1 MRAVLEIG
9 GTHVTAALA
18 DPGRAEIAARVTRRL
33 EAHGSA
39 EDILGTVVSCAARL
53 PAPPGAVWGVAVPG
67 PFDYARGIGLF
78 EGVGK
83 FDSLRGVD
91 VRAAL
96 VKGLSG
102 RPAGMA
108 FLNDAH
114 AFLLGEWHAGAAR
127 GHGRCAGI
135 TLGTGVGSAFLAD
148 GSPQTG
154 GPGVPPQGRADLLQ
168 LGGRPLEETVSRRA
182 IRERYGGGRL
192 DVAAIAFRARTGDDR
207 ARTVLDEAFTA
218 LGRVLA
224 PYVAAFGASVLVV
237 GGSMTGSWDLIGPAL
252 RAGLG
257 DTPVIVRTSRLAGD
271 AALLGAAFAAA
282 AT

>member
-9 GTHVTAALA
+9 GTHVTAAMA
-18 DPGRAEIAARVTRRL
+18 DPGSAEVTARVSRRL
-33 EAHGSA
+33 DAQSSA
-39 EDILGTVVSCAARL
+39 ENILGSVISCAAGL

-83 FDSLRGVD
+83 FDSLRGID
-91 VRAAL
+91 IRAAL
-96 VKGLSG
+96 LDGLPR
-102 RPAGMA
+102 RPAGMV

-114 AFLLGEWHAGAAR
+114 AFLLGEWHAGAAQ
-127 GHGRCAGI
+127 GHARCAGI

-148 GSPQTG
+148 GSPQTEG
-154 GPGVPPQGRADLLQ
+154 RGVPPQGRVDLLQ
-168 LGGRPLEETVSRRA
+168 LDGRPLEESVSRRA
-182 IRERYGGGRL
+182 IRERYGHAQL
-192 DVAAIAFRARTGDDR
+192 DVDVIASRARSGEER
-207 ARTVLDEAFTA
+207 ARTVLDEAFTP

-224 PYVAAFGASVLVV
+224 PYLASFGASVLIA

-257 DTPVIVRTSRLAGD
+257 DTPVTVRTSRLTGD
-271 AALLGAAFAAA
+271 AALVGAAVAAA

>member
-9 GTHVTAALA
+9 GTHVTAAMA
-18 DPGRAEIAARVTRRL
+18 DPGGAEVTARVSRQL
-33 EAHGSA
+33 DAQGSA
-39 EDILGTVVSCAARL
+39 EDILGSVISCAAGL

-67 PFDYARGIGLF
+67 PFDYVRGIGLF

-96 VKGLSG
+96 LNGLPR
-102 RPAGMA
+102 RPADMV

-114 AFLLGEWHAGAAR
+114 AFLIGEWHAGAAEGR
-127 GHGRCAGI
+127 GRCAGI

-148 GSPQTG
+148 GCPQTD

-168 LGGRPLEETVSRRA
+168 LGGRPLEESVSRRA
-182 IRERYGGGRL
+182 IRERYGDGRL
-192 DVAAIAFRARTGDDR
+192 DVAAIASRSRTGDER
-207 ARTVLDEAFTA
+207 ARAVLDEAFTA

-224 PYVAAFGASVLVV
+224 PYLASFGASVLVV

-257 DTPVIVRTSRLAGD
+257 DTPVTVRTSRLTGD
-271 AALLGAAFAAA
+271 AALVGAAFAAA
-282 AT
+282 AR

>member
-18 DPGRAEIAARVTRRL
+18 DPGSAEVTAHVSRRL
-33 EAHGSA
+33 DAQGSE
-39 EDILGTVVSCAARL
+39 EDILGSVISCAAGL

-96 VKGLSG
+96 LDGLSG
-102 RPAGMA
+102 RPAGMV

-114 AFLLGEWHAGAAR
+114 AFLLGEWHAGAAQ

-154 GPGVPPQGRADLLQ
+154 GPAVPPQGRADLLQ
-168 LGGRPLEETVSRRA
+168 SGGRPLEETVSRRA
-182 IRERYGGGRL
+182 IRERYGEASL
-192 DVAAIAFRARTGDDR
+192 DVDGIASRARSGEDR

-218 LGRVLA
+218 LGDVLA
-224 PYVAAFGASVLVV
+224 PYLTSFGASVLVV

-257 DTPVIVRTSRLAGD
+257 DTPVTVRASRLTGD
-271 AALLGAAFAAA
+271 AALIGAAHAAV